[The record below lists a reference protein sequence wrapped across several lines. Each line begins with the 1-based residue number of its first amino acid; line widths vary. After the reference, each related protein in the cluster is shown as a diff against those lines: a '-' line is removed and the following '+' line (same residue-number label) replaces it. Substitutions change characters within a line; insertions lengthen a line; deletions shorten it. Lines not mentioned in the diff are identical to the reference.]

1 MQRREFLETMLT
13 SAALATATRS
23 GSATVA
29 SAGKRRLAMTDTNVS
44 LFQWPFR
51 RLPLDRTAALL
62 GKMDEHG
69 FATAWAGSFEGVL
82 QRNIG
87 GVNERL
93 AHECR
98 ESGGR
103 LVPFG
108 AINPTLPDWEED
120 IRRCREKFSMPGI
133 RLHPNYHGYALQ
145 DPLFERVLRRAAERR
160 LLVQI
165 AVSMEDPRWQHP
177 LMLRPDVDV
186 TPLPA
191 VMERV
196 PGARVLLLNA
206 GRIMTGAAIERLGS
220 TPGLYFDSARV
231 DGTGALGKLLRAL
244 PPKRLVF
251 GTHAP
256 FFIYEAALIRVYE
269 SNLTPAEAERLLV
282 TNPRALLET

>member
-1 MQRREFLETMLT
+1 MHRREFLGAMLT
-13 SAALATATRS
+13 SAA
-23 GSATVA
+23 VA
-29 SAGKRRLAMTDTNVS
+29 SATGSRAAAVESGGTRRLVMTDTNVS

-82 QRNIG
+82 QRDIG

-98 ESGGR
+98 KSRGR
-103 LVPFG
+103 LIPFG
-108 AINPTLPDWEED
+108 SINPTLPDWEED
-120 IRRCREKFSMPGI
+120 VRRCREKFSMPGI
-133 RLHPNYHGYALQ
+133 RLHPNYHGYSLL

-165 AVSMEDPRWQHP
+165 AVSLEDPRWQHP
-177 LMLRPDVDV
+177 LMLLPDVDV
-186 TPLPA
+186 TPLPTA
-191 VMERV
+191 MRRV
-196 PGARVLLLNA
+196 PDARVLLLNA
-206 GRIMTGAAIERLGS
+206 GRIMTGAAIERLGT
-220 TPGLYFDSARV
+220 TPGLYFDTARV
-231 DGTGALGKLLRAL
+231 DGTGALARLMRAL
-244 PPKRLVF
+244 PPERLVF

-269 SNLTPAEAERLLV
+269 SNLSPAEADRLLV
-282 TNPRALLET
+282 ANPRALLEM

>member
-1 MQRREFLETMLT
+1 MHRREFLETVLT
-13 SAALATATRS
+13 SAALATAARS
-23 GSATVA
+23 GAAAVE
-29 SAGKRRLAMTDTNVS
+29 SAGTRRLAMTDTNVS

-51 RLPLDRTAALL
+51 RLPLDRTVALL
-62 GKMDEHG
+62 EKMDEHG

-82 QRNIG
+82 QRDMG

-98 ESGGR
+98 ESRGR
-103 LVPFG
+103 LIPFG

-133 RLHPNYHGYALQ
+133 RLHPNYHGYSLQ

-165 AVSMEDPRWQHP
+165 AVSMEDSRWQHP
-177 LMLRPDVDV
+177 LMPRPDVDV
-186 TPLPA
+186 APLPA
-191 VMERV
+191 VMSRV

-206 GRIMTGAAIERLGS
+206 GRIMTGAVVERLGS

-231 DGTGALGKLLRAL
+231 DGTGALGRLLRAL
-244 PPKRLVF
+244 PSERLVF

>member
-23 GSATVA
+23 GSAAVA
-29 SAGKRRLAMTDTNVS
+29 FAGTRRLAMTDTNVS

-62 GKMDEHG
+62 GKMDERG

-82 QRNIG
+82 QRDIG

-120 IRRCREKFSMPGI
+120 IRRCRENFSMPGI

-165 AVSMEDPRWQHP
+165 AVSMED
-177 LMLRPDVDV
+177 

-206 GRIMTGAAIERLGS
+206 GRIMTGAAIERLGT

-244 PPKRLVF
+244 PSERLVF

-256 FFIYEAALIRVYE
+256 FLIYEAALIRVYE